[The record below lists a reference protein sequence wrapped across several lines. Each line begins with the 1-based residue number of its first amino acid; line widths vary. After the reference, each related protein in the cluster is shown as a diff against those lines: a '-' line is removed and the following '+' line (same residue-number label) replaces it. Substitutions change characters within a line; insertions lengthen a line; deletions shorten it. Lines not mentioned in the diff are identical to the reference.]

1 MLPGPPGGVQ
11 VPLLL
16 VGCTALKHTAGAQQA
31 GWTLR
36 LHDWPRGVQP
46 GVGGDGGTLLSQK
59 SIPGGTA
66 LLEHPPSSKLRLFV
80 SVEKIFNKSLLFPQV
95 GA

>member
-1 MLPGPPGGVQ
+1 

-16 VGCTALKHTAGAQQA
+16 VGCTALKHTAGAQQN
-31 GWTLR
+31 GWALR
-36 LHDWPRGVQP
+36 LHAWPRGVQP
-46 GVGGDGGTLLSQK
+46 GVGGDGGALLCQK

-66 LLEHPPSSKLRLFV
+66 LVEHPKSSKLRLFV
-80 SVEKIFNKSLLFPQV
+80 SVEKIFNKLLLFPQI